1 MNPNAS
7 LPVGAA
13 DVAAA
18 AARLHGHAVRTPL
31 LENAQLNEI
40 AGGRV
45 LLKLE
50 TLQHTGSFK
59 FRGAYNRLV
68 QLDPAQRRAGVV
80 AWSSGNHA
88 QGVAYAGRLLGIA
101 TTIVMPA
108 DAPSIKIENT
118 RRLGGEVVL
127 YDRYTQVREEIGRR
141 IAGERGC
148 VVVPAYD
155 DPDIIAGQGSVGLE
169 IAQQAEARG
178 LAIDQALFCCSGG
191 GLVSG
196 SALAL
201 KGHRATTEVYTVE
214 PAGFDDHARSLASGR
229 PEHNAAGGRS
239 ICDALQAPTPGEITF
254 AINRELLAG
263 GLVVTD
269 DEVRDAMRFAF
280 DVLKLVVEPGG
291 AVALA
296 AVLQRRVNT
305 VGRVTALPLSGGN
318 VDPAQFA
325 DILSS
330 SRGSHG

>member
-1 MNPNAS
+1 MNAS
-7 LPVGAA
+7 APLPVSAT
-13 DVAAA
+13 DVTAA
-18 AARLHGHAVRTPL
+18 AARLQGHAVRTPL
-31 LENAQLNEI
+31 IDNAQLNEI

-108 DAPSIKIENT
+108 DAPAIKIDNT
-118 RRLGGEVVL
+118 KRLGGEVVL
-127 YDRYTQVREEIGRR
+127 YDRYTQVREEIGRQ
-141 IAGERGC
+141 IAVERDC

-155 DPDIIAGQGSVGLE
+155 DPDIIAGQGTVGLE
-169 IAQQAEARG
+169 MVQQAEARG

-201 KGHRATTEVYTVE
+201 KGHRAATAVYTVE
-214 PAGFDDHARSLASGR
+214 PAGFDDHARSLASGQ
-229 PEHNAAGGRS
+229 PERNVQGARS

-254 AINRELLAG
+254 PINRALLTG

-269 DEVRDAMRFAF
+269 DEVREAMRFAF
-280 DVLKLVVEPGG
+280 NVLKLVVEPGG

-305 VGRVTALPLSGGN
+305 IGLVTALPLSGGN

-325 DILSS
+325 DFLSP

>member
-1 MNPNAS
+1 MNAS
-7 LPVGAA
+7 APLPVSAA
-13 DVAAA
+13 DVTAA
-18 AARLHGHAVRTPL
+18 AARLQGHAVRTPL
-31 LENAQLNEI
+31 LDNAQLNEI

-88 QGVAYAGRLLGIA
+88 QGVAYAGRLLGVA

-108 DAPSIKIENT
+108 DAPAIKIDNT
-118 RRLGGEVVL
+118 RRLGADVVL

-141 IAGERGC
+141 IASERGC

-155 DPDIIAGQGSVGLE
+155 DPYIIAGQGTVGLE
-169 IAQQAEARG
+169 MALQAEARG

-201 KGHRATTEVYTVE
+201 KGHRAATQVFTVE
-214 PAGFDDHARSLASGR
+214 PAGFDDHARSLASGHLER
-229 PEHNAAGGRS
+229 NGTAARS
-239 ICDALQAPTPGEITF
+239 ICDALQAPTPGDITF
-254 AINRELLAG
+254 AINRQLLAG

-280 DVLKLVVEPGG
+280 QVLKLVVEPGG

-296 AVLQRRVNT
+296 AVLQRRLNT